1 MVLTETAKRWLIW
14 SGVVTLILALRI
26 GCVLHERS
34 RPSPSKQVVQRPVER
49 DYLVVVP
56 KFHINDRE
64 SAQKLVGQTL
74 WVKAGYQAEY
84 FTYPASE
91 KSTTDPPSRQFD
103 SLEKVVVHRIIE
115 RVAPSGSRE
124 KQVLLLFQKEGKDF
138 ATVVGF
144 FDSKEKQYE
153 MLFDDLFYLK
163 DPHDIYNHWSRE
175 TWAKIQAHQL
185 EQGMTFAQVALS
197 LGNGNLVTT
206 QAGGV
211 QLYQF
216 NRRPGGEAGKSR
228 VRFSEGRVTEYEIMG
243 KSR

>member
-1 MVLTETAKRWLIW
+1 M
-14 SGVVTLILALRI
+14 
-26 GCVLHERS
+26 
-34 RPSPSKQVVQRPVER
+34 
-49 DYLVVVP
+49 
-56 KFHINDRE
+56 
-64 SAQKLVGQTL
+64 
-74 WVKAGYQAEY
+74 
-84 FTYPASE
+84 
-91 KSTTDPPSRQFD
+91 
-103 SLEKVVVHRIIE
+103 
-115 RVAPSGSRE
+115 
-124 KQVLLLFQKEGKDF
+124 
-138 ATVVGF
+138 VGF